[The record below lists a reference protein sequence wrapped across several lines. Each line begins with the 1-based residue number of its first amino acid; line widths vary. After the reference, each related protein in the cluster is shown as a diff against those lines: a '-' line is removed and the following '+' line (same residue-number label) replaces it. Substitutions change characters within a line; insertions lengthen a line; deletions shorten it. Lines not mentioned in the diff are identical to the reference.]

1 MPPLPDI
8 LNEFIIKTKEK
19 LNSSN
24 LKVLCKCCIEALGEE
39 ALGEEEGG
47 KNFFPNKKDRIILHL
62 KKCTHF
68 YAKTTPEKR
77 NEIFLLARG
86 NDIDELVNLGKRR
99 RKDYFNF
106 KLILF
111 NYKLLTLIL
120 LFYSFIYFLW
130 YCFYYL

>member
-39 ALGEEEGG
+39 EGG

-68 YAKTTPEKR
+68 YAKIMPKKR

-86 NDIDELVNLGKRR
+86 NDNDELVNLLGKRR
-99 RKDYFNF
+99 RKD
-106 KLILF
+106 LF
-111 NYKLLTLIL
+111 
-120 LFYSFIYFLW
+120 
-130 YCFYYL
+130 